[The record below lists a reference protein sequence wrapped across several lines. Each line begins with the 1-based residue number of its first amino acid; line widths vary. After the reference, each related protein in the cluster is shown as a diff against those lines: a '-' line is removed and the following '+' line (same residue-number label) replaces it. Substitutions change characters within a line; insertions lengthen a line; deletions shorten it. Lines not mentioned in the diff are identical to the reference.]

1 MSISKEELL
10 KKLSDG
16 VLEME
21 DELVIE
27 TSKEYIAN
35 GHPAFEGIMD
45 GLVDGMNRASQLYD
59 EEEYFVTDV
68 LLCSDTMYE
77 WHGYSC

>member
-1 MSISKEELL
+1 
-10 KKLSDG
+10 
-16 VLEME
+16 
-21 DELVIE
+21 
-27 TSKEYIAN
+27 
-35 GHPAFEGIMD
+35 MD